1 MDMMIMQRR
10 KDAERIILFHTKL
23 TYEGDAVQI
32 NYAQIGSVRLNS
44 CQVDDLEKD
53 SLEAVLMKG
62 YSTRPDTRHKMRLVR
77 VRK

>member
-1 MDMMIMQRR
+1 MTHKRIMNLVSACRVMICLI
-10 KDAERIILFHTKL
+10 EL

-32 NYAQIGSVRLNS
+32 NHAQIGRVRLNS

-77 VRK
+77 V